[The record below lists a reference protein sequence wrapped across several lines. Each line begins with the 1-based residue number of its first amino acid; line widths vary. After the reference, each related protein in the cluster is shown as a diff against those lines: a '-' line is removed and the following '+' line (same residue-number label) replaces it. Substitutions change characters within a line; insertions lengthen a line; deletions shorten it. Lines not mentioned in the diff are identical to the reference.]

1 MPEDLQ
7 TTVSKFQQLLKKFL
21 EEDHQVVDDTCLE
34 KLLTHLSNAE
44 TGNKLLQ
51 LQESRTF
58 CEKSLQAYEKG
69 VISESLLSFGLRM
82 HGHLIG
88 NEVFFTS
95 QQLQEST
102 GRIISSPRFLV
113 TGNASIQCS
122 FVQMASALLL
132 HQSGVDWLSELDVW
146 GKIHSMYEKNH
157 SIYVGKE
164 CQKFL
169 AEFIFKLDL
178 EKESTQSLLEL
189 PVQSL
194 STTTKLNFNLAI
206 DLLTKIL
213 QEAYLSESKE
223 LSQIFAERLET
234 VCNELLSSDQDTVKL
249 VKVARILALLAFSM
263 RYDSAEDLTM
273 LENKILSIVSRL
285 IDTKNVSAVQMTLLQ
300 CQSYWSTLKPKLKHL
315 VINYPL
321 DHQIVYIQVMQLL
334 QKDFA
339 EIKKDCARNFLEKLC
354 AQSTE
359 ATKFQG
365 CRLRKL
371 VLSSGDP
378 QLHACRGIHSLMQ
391 MKEFMARDTSTFVF
405 RTLMCILVQFI
416 EASSEEFSE
425 YQDTGFM
432 STTLES
438 IIKLIDHFHFT
449 WRDSIETTCLLTFMQ
464 ELLCE
469 PAIGPRQISQ
479 ALQVMRRAIEGFMP
493 PNLALLMNTIADT
506 QLTNLGPQLFRC
518 LHNTTWEVRDSAL
531 EVLCVMAQIA
541 ETKFPA
547 FQEHLLLHKLCPLA
561 VNMTVGD
568 EECYVRVSALKCLH
582 RMVAVT
588 SFWEKCLVNERLP
601 SLMTSI
607 LYKESEGLVRREAA
621 AVVSAM
627 LQCRRF
633 SIEERERMNLVMAH
647 AAVTDL
653 HWEVKTNALEYWQSS
668 IDHQMSEEGMI
679 DGKFPSVTFSGPQRK
694 IVTLD
699 LKEVQSRL
707 NRILIELAR
716 TSCLAVLLSA
726 MHDPDLQVA
735 RKSAEIL
742 STLQTL
748 LKEHSLLNM
757 EHAKTNSVSHAKAT
771 EAAPPHQNG
780 NEKHSEQ
787 VIDGIVGQSDLALLA
802 SVCKTQLSLGDV
814 TCERQGVA
822 VIPAEEFLAALSTTD
837 VSKVI
842 TEREEWLEQ
851 CSEHLNSL
859 LTDML
864 ESKEFQ
870 HNTNDM
876 DCY

>member
-7 TTVSKFQQLLKKFL
+7 TTVSKFQHLLKKFL

-34 KLLTHLSNAE
+34 KLLTHLSNADA
-44 TGNKLLQ
+44 GNKLLQ

-95 QQLQEST
+95 QELREST

-122 FVQMASALLL
+122 FVQMASALLS
-132 HQSGVDWLSELDVW
+132 HQSGVDCLTELDAW

-157 SIYVGKE
+157 SIYVSKE
-164 CQKFL
+164 CQNFL
-169 AEFIFKLDL
+169 SEFIFKLDL
-178 EKESTQSLLEL
+178 EKESTLSLLEL
-189 PVQSL
+189 CLQSL
-194 STTTKLNFNLAI
+194 STSTKLNFNLAI
-206 DLLTKIL
+206 DLVTKMLQAAFLSDSKQVPQIL
-213 QEAYLSESKE
+213 
-223 LSQIFAERLET
+223 AERLEKE
-234 VCNELLSSDQDTVKL
+234 CNELLSSHQDTEKL
-249 VKVARILALLAFSM
+249 VKVARVLALLAFAM
-263 RYDSAEDLTM
+263 RSAEDLPL
-273 LENKILSIVSRL
+273 LETKILDIVSRL
-285 IDTKNVSAVQMTLLQ
+285 IDAKNISAVQMTLLQ

-315 VINYPL
+315 VINSPL
-321 DHQIVYIQVMQLL
+321 DHQLVYIQVMQLL

-339 EIKKDCARNFLEKLC
+339 EIRKDCARNFLEKLC

-359 ATKFQG
+359 ATKHQG

-391 MKEFMARDTSTFVF
+391 MKEFMSRETSTFVF

-416 EASSEEFSE
+416 EASSEEFSK
-425 YQDTGFM
+425 YQATGFM

-438 IIKLIDHFHFT
+438 TMRLIDHFHFT

-469 PAIGPRQISQ
+469 PVIAPRQVSQ
-479 ALQVMRRAIEGFMP
+479 VLQVMRRSIEGFMP
-493 PNLALLMNTIADT
+493 PNLALLINTIQDT
-506 QLTNLGPQLFRC
+506 QLSNLGPQLFRC

-531 EVLCVMAQIA
+531 EVLSVMAQIA
-541 ETKFPA
+541 DTKFPA
-547 FQEHLLLHKLCPLA
+547 FQEHLLQHKLCPLA
-561 VNMTVGD
+561 VSMAVGD
-568 EECYVRVSALKCLH
+568 EECYVRVSALNCLH
-582 RMVAVT
+582 RMVAVA
-588 SFWEKCLVNERLP
+588 SFWEKCLVDERLP
-601 SLMTSI
+601 ALMTSI
-607 LYKESEGLVRREAA
+607 LYQESEGLVRREAA
-621 AVVSAM
+621 AVVSSM
-627 LQCRRF
+627 LQCKRF
-633 SIEERERMNLVMAH
+633 SVEERERMNLVMAH
-647 AAVTDL
+647 AAVSDL
-653 HWEVKTNALEYWQSS
+653 HWEVKTNALDYWQSS
-668 IDHQMSEEGMI
+668 IDHQMSEEGML

-707 NRILIELAR
+707 HRILTELAR

-735 RKSAEIL
+735 RKAAEIL
-742 STLQTL
+742 SSLQTL
-748 LKEHSLLNM
+748 LREHSLLNM
-757 EHAKTNSVSHAKAT
+757 EHVTAT
-771 EAAPPHQNG
+771 EAAAPHQNG
-780 NEKHSEQ
+780 TEAHSEQ

-802 SVCKTQLSLGDV
+802 SVCKAQLSLGDV
-814 TCERQGVA
+814 TCERQRVA
-822 VIPAEEFLAALSTTD
+822 VISAEDFLAALATTD
-837 VSKVI
+837 VSRVI
-842 TEREEWLEQ
+842 GERAEWLEQ
-851 CSEHLNSL
+851 CSEHLDSL

-864 ESKEFQ
+864 DNMKA
-870 HNTNDM
+870 NK
-876 DCY
+876 